1 MGALMRMIFILETE
15 YEDFSIKVY
24 YINEGDHNGKFQ
36 ALVSPLSIQTTF
48 QDTVGGAI
56 DRALLKIHKQLKEYV
71 H

>member
-1 MGALMRMIFILETE
+1 METE

-24 YINEGDHNGKFQ
+24 YFNEGDHNGKFQ

-56 DRALLKIHKQLKEYV
+56 DHALLKIHKQLKEYV